1 MIPLVPEPAPV
12 LAFARLTIW
21 EASRRKLLIAVA
33 VLTLVVIGATGWGFY
48 QLRFANGPGGG
59 PQVSEVELRLI
70 ASQVLIF
77 IVFLFAAVLALMS
90 VLVGA
95 PSISGDV
102 ESNLVLAMLAR
113 PVRRSELVLGKWLGL
128 ATLVVLYSAG
138 SGLLELAVV
147 YWTTGYT
154 PPSPAGL
161 IGYVAALGLVLLT
174 LALLLS
180 TRLAGMTAAIVP
192 LIGYFMA
199 WIGGILGG
207 IGAVIGNQGLIVTG
221 LVTRLVLPT
230 DGLWRGAV
238 YAMEPASVITAMR
251 AAGQAAG
258 GNPFGATDPPA
269 PAFLAWTVLWFSL
282 MVGLTLW
289 SFQRRE
295 L

>member
-1 MIPLVPEPAPV
+1 MVEPAPI
-12 LAFARLTIW
+12 LTFARLTIW

-33 VLTLVVIGATGWGFY
+33 LLTLVVIGVTGWVFHE
-48 QLRFANGPGGG
+48 LRYANGPGGG
-59 PQVSEVELRLI
+59 PELSEVELLLL

-77 IVFLFAAVLALMS
+77 VVFLFAAVLALMS

-128 ATLVVLYSAG
+128 AVLVVIYAAG
-138 SGLLELAVV
+138 SGLLELLVV
-147 YWTTGYT
+147 NVTTGYT
-154 PPSPAGL
+154 PPAPVEL
-161 IGYVAALGLVLLT
+161 IAYVAGLGLVLLT

-180 TRLAGMTAAIVP
+180 TRLAGMTAAIIP
-192 LIGYFMA
+192 LVGYFIA
-199 WIGGILGG
+199 WVGGILGG
-207 IGAVIGNQGLIVTG
+207 IGAAVDNQALIATG
-221 LVTRLVLPT
+221 LVSKLLLPT

-238 YAMEPASVITAMR
+238 YAMEPASVVATVR
-251 AAGQAAG
+251 AAGRVGSA
-258 GNPFGATDPPA
+258 NPFSATDPPP
-269 PAFLAWTVLWFSL
+269 PAFLAWTVIWFAL
-282 MVGLTLW
+282 MIGLTLW